1 MEDVD
6 QLVVV
11 VTENVVGPVELEPP
25 VKRRRGRPKKVP
37 GIVSAE
43 LPDPET
49 EVKLK
54 PTPDMPV
61 ETNRVA
67 GGMSLRPNRR
77 VDVRKGKNIC
87 LVVFEVTDKSET
99 SKTFLCPLRLSVCL
113 SVCLSVSV
121 CLSAPR
127 LSKSFCE
134 LLC

>member
-11 VTENVVGPVELEPP
+11 TENIICPVELEPP

-49 EVKLK
+49 EAKVK

-87 LVVFEVTDKSET
+87 LVVFEVRDKSEAT
-99 SKTFLCPLRLSVCL
+99 KTFLGPLRLSVCL
-113 SVCLSVSV
+113 S
-121 CLSAPR
+121 
-127 LSKSFCE
+127 FH
-134 LLC
+134 LC